1 MMLSPHCYTPR
12 TRRRALPAGVSG
24 CTVLALFCCGSFLHI
39 RAAGVARDPT
49 IYTHVSH
56 LGWVVRDVDAT
67 VAAWR
72 TLGVTDIHDAG
83 DLVFQGVAYRGKTVT
98 VRLKKAF
105 ARFKNASIE
114 WIQPLNEGTAYADF
128 LALHGEGVQHVAF
141 SVPTDTRLTE
151 ELAQYRALG
160 VGVLQGGTWA
170 GRAGTGRFAHLDTA
184 KEGGGMTLAL
194 EYDPDEARDPTPAS
208 ANEDPFTRITQ
219 YAFVV
224 RDVHKVSAFYERI
237 GLGALPIERNIS
249 LDRVYRGSPGAFEM
263 LLGWGRKTDLVF
275 EWIQSMVGPNVYEE
289 YLQQHSGGLHHLGFN
304 VTDMDAA
311 IAKLRS
317 RGLGVTMS
325 GGWNVNGYEGRF
337 AYLDADKHGGVTIEL
352 LWNKPREEAR
362 LAACRSPPQMAR
374 KFPAVA
380 EY

>member
-105 ARFKNASIE
+105 ARFNNASIE

-263 LLGWGRKTDLVF
+263 LL
-275 EWIQSMVGPNVYEE
+275 
-289 YLQQHSGGLHHLGFN
+289 N
-304 VTDMDAA
+304 VTDMDTA

-352 LWNKPREEAR
+352 LWNKPR
-362 LAACRSPPQMAR
+362 
-374 KFPAVA
+374 
-380 EY
+380 